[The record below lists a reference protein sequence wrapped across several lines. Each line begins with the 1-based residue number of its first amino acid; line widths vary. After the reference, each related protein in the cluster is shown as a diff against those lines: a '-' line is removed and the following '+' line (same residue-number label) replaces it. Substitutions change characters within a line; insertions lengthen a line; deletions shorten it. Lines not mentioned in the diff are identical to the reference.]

1 MQEMDVA
8 LICKALGDAN
18 RLKIVK
24 MLSEY
29 GGTQYATAFALV
41 DKIAYVEA
49 VGDPNNNADMV
60 IQLKDKNVNALKQI
74 VNFIKEFAG
83 I

>member
-1 MQEMDVA
+1 
-8 LICKALGDAN
+8 
-18 RLKIVK
+18 
-24 MLSEY
+24 
-29 GGTQYATAFALV
+29 LV

>member
-1 MQEMDVA
+1 MQ
-8 LICKALGDAN
+8 
-18 RLKIVK
+18 RL
-24 MLSEY
+24 L
-29 GGTQYATAFALV
+29 ALV

-49 VGDPNNNADMV
+49 TGNSNNDADMV

-74 VNFIKEFAG
+74 VNFIKGFAG

>member
-1 MQEMDVA
+1 
-8 LICKALGDAN
+8 
-18 RLKIVK
+18 

-41 DKIAYVEA
+41 DKITYVEA
-49 VGDPNNNADMV
+49 VGDPNNNADIV